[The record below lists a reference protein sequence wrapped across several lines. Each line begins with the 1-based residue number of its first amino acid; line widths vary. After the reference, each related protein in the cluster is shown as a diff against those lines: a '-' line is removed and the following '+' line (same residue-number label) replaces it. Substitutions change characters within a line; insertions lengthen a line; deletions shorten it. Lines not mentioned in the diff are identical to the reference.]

1 MQTNEFFRFR
11 KRKSVN
17 MQEINLEF
25 RIMDHTTE
33 GAKGFFKEGYDQ
45 GSVLSNNDLALLLNI
60 SPSTNWGELFKNYPY
75 GEFPEYKEVR

>member
-33 GAKGFFKEGYDQ
+33 GVKGFFKEGYDTIK
-45 GSVLSNNDLALLLNI
+45 GA
-60 SPSTNWGELFKNYPY
+60 F
-75 GEFPEYKEVR
+75 